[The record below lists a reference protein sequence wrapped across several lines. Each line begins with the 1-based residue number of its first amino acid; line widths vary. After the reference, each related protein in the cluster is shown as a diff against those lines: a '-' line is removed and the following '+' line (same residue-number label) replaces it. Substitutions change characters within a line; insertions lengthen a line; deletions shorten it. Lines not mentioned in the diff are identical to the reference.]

1 MADPELN
8 QENYAW
14 PTTLLGELVENL
26 AYRTGLTGRPGT
38 LTQPPESITHADD
51 ETIGFWIDVAAG
63 HLGLEAESV
72 ASQYSDL
79 DALLR
84 DGGPA
89 ILRLPVVPG
98 NDRLRYIGLVRGGS
112 RSVTVLGQD
121 LRMRRVKADL
131 LRTALA
137 RPFEAP
143 LEAEIDQLIQEAMV
157 PDRRRAKVRKAIMD
171 EQLGS
176 VNIQCGWLLRPTPGA
191 PMGTLLRQMKVGRPA
206 VLLGGMYLVQILLTV
221 ATWFV
226 LGRGIF
232 QGYFDWGW
240 LLVWALLLFTT
251 IPVQMALNDAQSELS
266 IRLGAIFKLRLLD
279 GTLKLEPDEIRHQ
292 GMGGFLGRVME
303 SEAVEMLGING
314 GLLAVLSILELGFAA
329 FILSQGAGGAFQAL
343 LLFAWVLVILGI
355 LWRYY
360 RISKEWT
367 EAYRQ
372 MTNDLVERMVGHRTR
387 LVQEDHRYW
396 HEEEDQYLDRYLK
409 LSEKLDRIGLQLASI
424 STRGWILIGLASLA
438 VPYVTGG
445 VSVQGMAISL
455 GGILLA
461 AQGLSK
467 LAGGSQSLI
476 GLVLAWGQVGP
487 LFDASTRSREVQPL
501 EFVLLRGPKESPE
514 TDRTI
519 ASAPEGD
526 RQTLLLAKDISF
538 RYYEAGKPVIDDCS
552 LKIMH
557 GERYLLEGPSG
568 GGKTTLA
575 AILSGLRTPD
585 RGSLLLWGYDRQ
597 ILGNEEW
604 RRFVVMAPQF
614 QENHIYSDTLA
625 FNLLM
630 GRRWPPTAADLR
642 EADAIC
648 RELGLGEVIDR
659 MPSGYQQMLG
669 ENGWQLSHGE
679 RSRLF
684 IARTLLQDA
693 DLVILDES
701 FGALDPENL
710 QRAMGSVLKRAPTLM
725 VIAHP

>member
-1 MADPELN
+1 MRVHEADLKE
-8 QENYAW
+8 YAW

-26 AYRTGLTGRPGT
+26 AYRSGLTGRPGA
-38 LTQPPESITHADD
+38 LSQPPESIIQADED
-51 ETIGFWIDVAAG
+51 TVGFWIDVAAG

-72 ASQYSDL
+72 AAQYIEL
-79 DALLR
+79 GAMLQN
-84 DGGPA
+84 GGPA
-89 ILRLPVVPG
+89 ILRLPVAQE
-98 NDRLRYIGLVRGGS
+98 DDHQRYIGLMHGG
-112 RSVTVLGQD
+112 RRKVTVLGQD
-121 LRMRRVKADL
+121 LRTRKLSLDK
-131 LRTALA
+131 LRSALA
-137 RPFEAP
+137 TPFEAP
-143 LEAEIDQLIQEAMV
+143 LDAEIETLISEAMV
-157 PDRRRAKVRKAIMD
+157 PATRKEKVRQAILD

-191 PMGTLLRQMKVGRPA
+191 SMGTLLRQVRVGRPA
-206 VLLGGMYLVQILLTV
+206 ILLAGMYLVQILLTV

-240 LLVWALLLFTT
+240 LLVWALLLFST

-303 SEAVEMLGING
+303 SEAVEMLGLNG
-314 GLLAVLSILELGFAA
+314 GLLAALSILELGIAA
-329 FILSQGAGGAFQAL
+329 FILTQGAGGLLQAL
-343 LLFAWVLVILGI
+343 LLGIWVLVILGL
-355 LWRYY
+355 LWRYF

-367 EAYRQ
+367 AAYRS

-387 LVQEDHRYW
+387 LIQEDHRHW
-396 HEEEDQYLDRYLK
+396 HEEEDQRLDSYIK
-409 LSEKLDRIGLQLASI
+409 LSESLDRTGLQLTAV

-438 VPYVTGG
+438 VPYISGG
-445 VSVQGMAISL
+445 VSVPDLAISL

-461 AQGLSK
+461 AQGLGK
-467 LAGGSQSLI
+467 LAGGAQSLI
-476 GLVLAWGQVGP
+476 GLFLAWGQVGP
-487 LFDASTRSREVQPL
+487 IFEASSRGREVQPL
-501 EFVLLRGPKESPE
+501 EFVLLRGPKQQLQDDLNHQVSSNEQ
-514 TDRTI
+514 
-519 ASAPEGD
+519 
-526 RQTLLLAKDISF
+526 QTLLLARDISF
-538 RYYEAGKPVIDDCS
+538 RYYEKGKPVIEDCS
-552 LKIMH
+552 LKIVH

-575 AILSGLRTPD
+575 ALLSGLRKPD
-585 RGSLLLWGYDRQ
+585 SGSLLLWGYDRQ

-614 QENHIYSDTLA
+614 QENHVYSDTLA

-648 RELGLGEVIDR
+648 RELGLGDVIDR

-701 FGALDPENL
+701 FAALDPENL
-710 QRAMGSVLKRAPTLM
+710 QRAMNSVLERAPTLL

>member
-1 MADPELN
+1 MAVPESNL
-8 QENYAW
+8 EKYAW

-26 AYRTGLTGRPGT
+26 AYRSGLTGRPGT
-38 LTQPPESITHADD
+38 LSKPPESITHADD

-72 ASQYSDL
+72 ATQYTDL
-79 DALLR
+79 EALLQ

-89 ILRLPVVPG
+89 ILRLPVIPED
-98 NDRLRYIGLVRGGS
+98 DRPRYVGLVRGGR
-112 RSVTVLGQD
+112 RSVTVLSQD
-121 LRMRRVKADL
+121 LRMRRVKL
-131 LRTALA
+131 SLIRTALA
-137 RPFEAP
+137 TPFEAP
-143 LEAEIDQLIQEAMV
+143 LEAEIDQLINEAKV
-157 PDRRRAKVRKAIMD
+157 PEGRRDKVRKAIMD

-191 PMGTLLRQMKVGRPA
+191 PMSSLLRQMKVGRPA
-206 VLLGGMYLVQILLTV
+206 ALLSAMYIVQILLTV
-221 ATWFV
+221 ATWYV

-240 LLVWALLLFTT
+240 LLIWALLLFTT

-266 IRLGAIFKLRLLD
+266 IRLGAIFKLRMLD
-279 GTLKLEPDEIRHQ
+279 GTLKLEADEIRHQ

-314 GLLAVLSILELGFAA
+314 GLLAILSIAELGIAA
-329 FILSQGAGGAFQAL
+329 FILAQGAGGAFHAL
-343 LLFAWVLVILGI
+343 MLIVCVLIILGI
-355 LWRYY
+355 LWRYF

-367 EAYRQ
+367 AAYRE

-387 LVQEDHRYW
+387 LIQEDHRYW
-396 HEEEDQYLDRYLK
+396 HEEEDQHLDRYLK
-409 LSEKLDRIGLQLASI
+409 LSENLDRIGLQLSSI

-438 VPYVTGG
+438 VPYITGG
-445 VSVQGMAISL
+445 ASVQALAISL

-487 LFDASTRSREVQPL
+487 LFEASTRGREVQPL
-501 EFVLLRGPKESPE
+501 EFVLLRGPKNGSQI
-514 TDRTI
+514 DGNGTI
-519 ASAPEGD
+519 AADGD
-526 RQTLLLAKDISF
+526 QQTLLLARDLSF
-538 RYYEAGKPVIDDCS
+538 RYYETGKPVIEDCS
-552 LKIMH
+552 LKIIH

-575 AILSGLRTPD
+575 ALLSGLRKPD
-585 RGSLLLWGYDRQ
+585 SGSLLLWGYDRQ

-630 GRRWPPTAADLR
+630 GRRWPPTAADMR
-642 EADAIC
+642 EADVIC

-684 IARTLLQDA
+684 IARTLLQNA

-710 QRAMGSVLKRAPTLM
+710 QRAMKSVLKRAPTLL